1 MEDKLVKI
9 AEYET
14 GFEAELAKTRLEAE
28 GIKAAAL
35 GADLVANMHTI
46 QLAMVEL
53 QVFEKDVEKATPG
66 TEKEKTME
74 DKVAAETG
82 KHLANGIMNAAE

>member
-1 MEDKLVKI
+1 MNMEDKLVKI

-14 GFEAELAKTRLEAE
+14 SFEAELAKSRLEDE

-53 QVFEKDVEKATPG
+53 QVFEKDVEKAMQILEAVP
-66 TEKEKTME
+66 ESL
-74 DKVAAETG
+74 DQETDPQQ
-82 KHLANGIMNAAE
+82 

>member
-14 GFEAELAKTRLEAE
+14 GFEAELAKTRLESE

-53 QVFEKDVEKATPG
+53 QVFEKDAEKAMQILESVP
-66 TEKEKTME
+66 ESL
-74 DKVAAETG
+74 DQETDPQQ
-82 KHLANGIMNAAE
+82 

>member
-1 MEDKLVKI
+1 MNMEDKLVTI

-46 QLAMVEL
+46 QLAMVEV
-53 QVFEKDVEKATPG
+53 QVFEKDVERAMQIL
-66 TEKEKTME
+66 ESVSESLE
-74 DKVAAETG
+74 QETDPQ
-82 KHLANGIMNAAE
+82 